1 MSKWTSKVMAVVW
14 GTIIFAI
21 MLGSYGSATLLESA
35 EAIVGLGI
43 AFGLAIELL
52 NNLFDNGR
60 KFYSGGKKAPLN
72 IITGAIIFAGICGF
86 ALPFVGR
93 LSFFNLSAGTGLALA
108 LAGFYIVLPVRFTL
122 IPGSMKIWF
131 VDPFAWGFIQLQ
143 LILAIVLYI
152 LGHGWLLHLI

>member
-52 NNLFDNGR
+52 NNLLITAESSTVEVR
-60 KFYSGGKKAPLN
+60 K
-72 IITGAIIFAGICGF
+72 
-86 ALPFVGR
+86 
-93 LSFFNLSAGTGLALA
+93 
-108 LAGFYIVLPVRFTL
+108 
-122 IPGSMKIWF
+122 
-131 VDPFAWGFIQLQ
+131 
-143 LILAIVLYI
+143 
-152 LGHGWLLHLI
+152 HH